1 MVEDESEN
9 RLTTH
14 TPNPR
19 KEHTG
24 YQNRWWKLTRRE
36 AKAKRET
43 KIQGRNSKKYFRE
56 LLETRGNVPLTF
68 VEGTEKGNTYR
79 KNKANLPKDL

>member
-1 MVEDESEN
+1 MVKDESEN

-36 AKAKRET
+36 EKPKPRE
-43 KIQGRNSKKYFRE
+43 RLRS
-56 LLETRGNVPLTF
+56 
-68 VEGTEKGNTYR
+68 EGGTQKSISENC
-79 KNKANLPKDL
+79 